1 MQKIRF
7 SQFAQHTHQSFHFWI
22 SAAPHKPLY
31 FNLLHTFGY
40 QLLHHTLLLMF
51 FYSSFGF
58 IFPDNEK
65 GRLNSIHSRPTGGQ
79 CPQVTAVES
88 GRSCPCARSSQVLNI
103 QTVFYPFVKAVHRK
117 LNWST
122 ELLRPKRRV

>member
-7 SQFAQHTHQSFHFWI
+7 SQFAQHTHQNFHFWI
-22 SAAPHKPLY
+22 STAPHKPLY

-79 CPQVTAVES
+79 CPQVHRCGVRPKLPLCTQLS
-88 GRSCPCARSSQVLNI
+88 GAQHTNC
-103 QTVFYPFVKAVHRK
+103 FYPFVKAVHRK
-117 LNWST
+117 RKWST